1 MGVDILSADK
11 HLNLNNYEPDSK
23 YDDQTANY
31 EKKLNHHNEKLQM
44 KALKSILEYKSID
57 DIPQIPDDEMPDFL
71 LNDEDNINDKELEHS
86 LGFGYEELL
95 RLYRS
100 NTNLNISL
108 SFAKWERE
116 QLMKELEEL
125 KQPLIIST
133 FGKSTEISL
142 KLKLQ
147 SYIDQ
152 INASKLELHAIKADK
167 KKMRLI
173 NIDWRCI
180 VMQKKMKWRYDV
192 I

>member
-1 MGVDILSADK
+1 MG
-11 HLNLNNYEPDSK
+11 
-23 YDDQTANY
+23 
-31 EKKLNHHNEKLQM
+31 
-44 KALKSILEYKSID
+44 
-57 DIPQIPDDEMPDFL
+57 
-71 LNDEDNINDKELEHS
+71 
-86 LGFGYEELL
+86 
-95 RLYRS
+95 
-100 NTNLNISL
+100 
-108 SFAKWERE
+108 AKWERE

-173 NIDWRCI
+173 DKYRLEMYRDAKKDEMEIRRDLREEKLEILRQKRMIKKLFEQTKHKANKIMDEANNLRKSVKDEI
-180 VMQKKMKWRYDV
+180 EEYQKKNMKRF
-192 I
+192 